1 MARDFTV
8 QAYLRILQAL
18 QDSEYV
24 FLTYADYQA
33 SSANITRC
41 VILRHDVDADPEKSL
56 EFAKIEKSINIRS
69 TFYFKTSG
77 NCFNE
82 QIIKEIAG
90 LGHEIGY
97 HYMDLYE
104 SKGNIY
110 NAIQSFEKN
119 LIFLRQFYPVTTI
132 CMDGRS
138 LSRWNNLE
146 LWKSYNYKQFGITG
160 EPYLDINFDRVLY
173 LTDTGRKWNTSR
185 FNLYDKVQSGYQYNN
200 KSSIEIINDLSN
212 NNLPDQIMITTHP
225 QRWHNRLI
233 PWTIEFLLQILKNTL
248 KLFIIKFR
256 NWQNH

>member
-8 QAYLRILQAL
+8 STYRKILQSLLDA
-18 QDSEYV
+18 EYI

-33 SSANITRC
+33 SSANIRC

-77 NCFNE
+77 NSFNE

-104 SKGNIY
+104 SNGNIS
-110 NAIQSFEKN
+110 NAIRSFEIN
-119 LIFLRQFYPVTTI
+119 LSFLRQFYPVHTI

-138 LSRWNNLE
+138 LSKWNNLE
-146 LWKSYNYKQFGITG
+146 LWKSYDYKQFGITG
-160 EPYLDINFDRVLY
+160 EPYLDINFNLVLY

-185 FNLYDKVQSGYQYNN
+185 FNLYDKVQSAYNYNN
-200 KSSIEIINDLSN
+200 KSSKEIIRDVAN
-212 NNLPDQIMITTHP
+212 NTLPDQIMITTHP
-225 QRWHNRLI
+225 QRWHDKII
-233 PWTIEFLLQILKNTL
+233 PWINEFLQQILKNSL
-248 KLFIIKFR
+248 KLLIIKFR
-256 NWQNH
+256 SWQNR